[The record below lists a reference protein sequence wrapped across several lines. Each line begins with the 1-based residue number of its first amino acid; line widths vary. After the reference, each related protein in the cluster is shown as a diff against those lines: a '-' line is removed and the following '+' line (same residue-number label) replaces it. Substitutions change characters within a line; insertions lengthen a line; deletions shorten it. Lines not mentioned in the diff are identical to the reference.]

1 MFARTLRKPLALRA
15 RGFVVDETVCRFS
28 VPSGRGSVVRS
39 GPKSR
44 SRSYFKTLCVATSIA
59 RDQRLRSRR
68 PDSPELG
75 SVQPPGR
82 PGLPLP
88 ARGSSRRICEMGQTQ
103 GSSLPTGDLKG
114 AHRHARPARIGR
126 KQNSWYCRACSV
138 CSVRKSTGRRGLTA
152 DSAFSVRDARRRA
165 TMRAL
170 CFLSSSS
177 HSGESV
183 FAQAVTGFG
192 DKGHWFSGHRHR
204 CGSDDASTNGEA
216 GFHAR

>member
-1 MFARTLRKPLALRA
+1 MLARTLRKPLALRA

-28 VPSGRGSVVRS
+28 VPSGRESVVRS

-88 ARGSSRRICEMGQTQ
+88 ARGSSRRICEMARHAPGSETQ
-103 GSSLPTGDLKG
+103 GSSLPD
-114 AHRHARPARIGR
+114 RRPEGNA
-126 KQNSWYCRACSV
+126 SPCPPRANWKEAKLVVLSRLLRLFGTQV
-138 CSVRKSTGRRGLTA
+138 NRQARRGLTA
-152 DSAFSVRDARRRA
+152 DSTFGVRVEQFQLFRRKRVCA
-165 TMRAL
+165 
-170 CFLSSSS
+170 
-177 HSGESV
+177 
-183 FAQAVTGFG
+183 
-192 DKGHWFSGHRHR
+192 SGHRIWR
-204 CGSDDASTNGEA
+204 
-216 GFHAR
+216 